1 MSYETYYISSP
12 DEESSEI
19 SETSFLEYNESEE
32 DNNATLLF
40 NYNYTTMYLVFIF
53 NRRKVVW
60 HQANSDYTIAD
71 IFEYLEKVFQIKK
84 CMLDIEQHTFFKP
97 NNLLLQPL
105 LRNHA
110 GCDIHVSMK
119 DRLVD
124 RCVQNN
130 THLGQSNELV

>member
-1 MSYETYYISSP
+1 MSSEYGYISGP
-12 DEESSEI
+12 DEESSVNSFFDY
-19 SETSFLEYNESEE
+19 SESDD
-32 DNNATLLF
+32 DNN
-40 NYNYTTMYLVFIF
+40 NEIKYNYEATTMYLVFIF

-60 HQANSDYTIAD
+60 HEANSNYTVAD
-71 IFEYLEKVFQIKK
+71 VFKDLENIYNVKK

-105 LRNHA
+105 MRNRA

-130 THLGQSNELV
+130 THRVQSSELG